1 MADSGIKKAIIKK
14 ALLPAID
21 SDNVGYIFRYRVVS
35 EDKNRTSQWSPVNIV
50 ADDTITGVSGAL
62 QISQTITTVVWD
74 DELNRPKY
82 DIFVG
87 FDSATPIYHGT
98 SPIHTYSF
106 LNTGTTDVRVII
118 QVEGSQKT
126 LNASLEIYDSGI
138 EFLV

>member
-50 ADDTITGVSGAL
+50 GDDSITSVNGAL

-106 LNTGTTDVRVII
+106 LNTGTTDVRVIV
-118 QVEGSQKT
+118 QVEASQKE
-126 LNASLEIYDSGI
+126 LYPSLEIYDSGI

>member
-21 SDNVGYIFRYRVVS
+21 SNNVGYIFRYRVVS

-126 LNASLEIYDSGI
+126 LNASLKIYDSGI

>member
-62 QISQTITTVVWD
+62 QISQTITMVVWD

-87 FDSATPIYHGT
+87 FDGATPIYHGT

>member
-21 SDNVGYIFRYRVVS
+21 SDNIGYIFRYRVVS
-35 EDKNRTSQWSPVNIV
+35 EDKNRTSQWSPINIV
-50 ADDTITGVSGAL
+50 TDDSINIVNGAL
-62 QISQTITTVVWD
+62 QISQTIITVVWG

-87 FDSATPIYHGT
+87 FNSATPTYHGT

-106 LNTGTTDVRVII
+106 LNTGTTNVRVII
-118 QVEGSQKT
+118 QIEGSQKI
-126 LNASLEIYDSGI
+126 LNTNLEIYDSGI
-138 EFLV
+138 ESLV

>member
-1 MADSGIKKAIIKK
+1 MADSGIKKAVIKK
-14 ALLPAID
+14 AFLPAID
-21 SDNVGYIFRYRVVS
+21 SDNIGYIFRYRVVS
-35 EDKNRTSQWSPVNIV
+35 EDKNRTSQWSPVNVVTDNSIEAV
-50 ADDTITGVSGAL
+50 NGAL
-62 QISQTITTVVWD
+62 QISQTITTVVWG

-106 LNTGTTDVRVII
+106 LNTGTTNVRVIV
-118 QVEGSQKT
+118 QVEGSQKI
-126 LNASLEIYDSGI
+126 LYPNLKIYDSGI

>member
-21 SDNVGYIFRYRVVS
+21 SDNIGYIFRYRVIS
-35 EDKNRTSQWSPVNIV
+35 EDKNRTSQWSPVNLVI
-50 ADDTITGVSGAL
+50 DNSITTVNGAL
-62 QISQTITTVVWD
+62 QISQTITTVVWG

-87 FDSATPIYHGT
+87 FDNATPTYHGT

-106 LNTGTTDVRVII
+106 LNTGTTDVRVIV
-118 QVEGSQKT
+118 QVEASQKE
-126 LNASLEIYDSGI
+126 LYPSLQIYDSGI

>member
-126 LNASLEIYDSGI
+126 LNASLKIYDSGI

>member
-21 SDNVGYIFRYRVVS
+21 SDNVGYVFRYRVVS
-35 EDKNRTSQWSPVNIV
+35 EDKNRTSQWSPVNMV

-87 FDSATPIYHGT
+87 FDSTTPIYHGT

-126 LNASLEIYDSGI
+126 LNSGLEIYDSGI

>member
-21 SDNVGYIFRYRVVS
+21 SDNVGYIFRYRVIS

-50 ADDTITGVSGAL
+50 ADDTITGVNGAL

-87 FDSATPIYHGT
+87 FDSTTPIYHGT

-126 LNASLEIYDSGI
+126 LNSGLEIYDSGI

>member
-50 ADDTITGVSGAL
+50 SDDTITGVSGAL
-62 QISQTITTVVWD
+62 QISQTITTAVWD

>member
-1 MADSGIKKAIIKK
+1 MADASIKKAIIKK

-21 SDNVGYIFRYRVVS
+21 SNNVGYVFRYRVVS
-35 EDKNRTSQWSPVNIV
+35 EDKNRTSQWSPINIV
-50 ADDTITGVSGAL
+50 EDNSITSVNGAL
-62 QISQTITTVVWD
+62 QISQTITTAVWD

-87 FDSATPIYHGT
+87 FDNTAPIYHGT

-106 LNTGTTDVRVII
+106 LNTGTTNVRVIV

-126 LNASLEIYDSGI
+126 LNESLEIYDSGI
-138 EFLV
+138 ELLV

>member
-1 MADSGIKKAIIKK
+1 MADSSIKKAIIKK

-21 SDNVGYIFRYRVVS
+21 SDNIGYVFRYRVVS
-35 EDKNRTSQWSPVNIV
+35 EDKNRTSQWSPINIV
-50 ADDTITGVSGAL
+50 EDDSITLVSGAL
-62 QISQTITTVVWD
+62 QISQTIITSVWG

-87 FDSATPIYHGT
+87 FDSTTPIYHGT

-106 LNTGTTDVRVII
+106 LNTGTTNVRVII

-126 LNASLEIYDSGI
+126 LNEGLEIYDSGI
-138 EFLV
+138 ELLV

>member
-21 SDNVGYIFRYRVVS
+21 SNNVGYIFRYRVVS

-106 LNTGTTDVRVII
+106 LNTGTTNVRVII

>member
-1 MADSGIKKAIIKK
+1 MADLSIKRAIIKK

-126 LNASLEIYDSGI
+126 LNAGLEIYDSGI

>member
-1 MADSGIKKAIIKK
+1 MADLSIKRAIIKK

-50 ADDTITGVSGAL
+50 ADDTITGVIGAL

-126 LNASLEIYDSGI
+126 LNAGLEIYDSGI

>member
-21 SDNVGYIFRYRVVS
+21 SENIGYIFRYRVLS
-35 EDKNRTSQWSPVNIV
+35 EDKNRTSQWSPINIV
-50 ADDTITGVSGAL
+50 ADDSITIVNGAL
-62 QISQTITTVVWD
+62 QISQTITTVVWG

-106 LNTGTTDVRVII
+106 LNTGTTNVRVIV
-118 QVEGSQKT
+118 QVEGSQKI
-126 LNASLEIYDSGI
+126 LNASLKIYDSGI

>member
-21 SDNVGYIFRYRVVS
+21 SNNIGYIFRYRVVS

-50 ADDTITGVSGAL
+50 ADNSIANVNGAL
-62 QISQTITTVVWD
+62 QISQTITTVVWG
-74 DELNRPKY
+74 DELLRPKY

-87 FDSATPIYHGT
+87 FDNATPIYHGT

-106 LNTGTTDVRVII
+106 LNTGTTNVRVIV
-118 QVEGSQKT
+118 QVEASQKE
-126 LNASLEIYDSGI
+126 LHPSLEIYDSGI
-138 EFLV
+138 EFLL

>member
-21 SDNVGYIFRYRVVS
+21 SNNVGYIFRYRVVS

-106 LNTGTTDVRVII
+106 LNTGITDVRVII

>member
-1 MADSGIKKAIIKK
+1 MADASIKKAIIKK

-21 SDNVGYIFRYRVVS
+21 SDNIGYVFRYRVVS
-35 EDKNRTSQWSPVNIV
+35 EDKNRTSQWSPINIV
-50 ADDTITGVSGAL
+50 TDESITSVSGAL
-62 QISQTITTVVWD
+62 QISQTIITSVWG

-87 FDSATPIYHGT
+87 FDSTTPIYHGT

-106 LNTGTTDVRVII
+106 LNTGTTNVRVII

-126 LNASLEIYDSGI
+126 LNESLEIYDSGI
-138 EFLV
+138 ELLV

>member
-50 ADDTITGVSGAL
+50 ADDTITGVNGAL

>member
-21 SDNVGYIFRYRVVS
+21 SDNIGYIFRYRVIS
-35 EDKNRTSQWSPVNIV
+35 EDKNRTSQWSPVNLV
-50 ADDTITGVSGAL
+50 TDNSITTVSGAL
-62 QISQTITTVVWD
+62 QISQTITTVVWG

-87 FDSATPIYHGT
+87 FDSATPTYHGT
-98 SPIHTYSF
+98 SPIHAYSF
-106 LNTGTTDVRVII
+106 LNTGTTDVRVIV
-118 QVEGSQKT
+118 QVEASQKE
-126 LNASLEIYDSGI
+126 LYPSLEIYDSGV

>member
-50 ADDTITGVSGAL
+50 ADDTIAGVSGAL

-87 FDSATPIYHGT
+87 FDSTTPIYHGT

-106 LNTGTTDVRVII
+106 LNTGTTNVRVVI

-126 LNASLEIYDSGI
+126 LNAGLEIYDSGI

>member
-21 SDNVGYIFRYRVVS
+21 SNNIGYIFRYRVVS

-50 ADDTITGVSGAL
+50 ADNSIANVNGAL
-62 QISQTITTVVWD
+62 QISQTITTVVWG
-74 DELNRPKY
+74 DELLRPKY

-87 FDSATPIYHGT
+87 FDNTTPIYHGT

-106 LNTGTTDVRVII
+106 LNTGITNVRVIV
-118 QVEGSQKT
+118 QVEASQKE
-126 LNASLEIYDSGI
+126 LHPSLEIYDSGI